1 MAEDYPKTM
10 LELER
15 RFSDEAACREYLTGL
30 RWPTGFVCPHCA
42 ASKSLEIRRDLSRC
56 LACRKEVSVTSGTVF
71 QDSKLPLT
79 LWFRAMWQIT
89 SQKNGVSAIGLQRVL
104 GLGSYKTAW
113 TVMHKL
119 RRAMVRPGRDR
130 LSGIVEV
137 DESQTKKQRLFVRGG
152 FADVSSKGLTIL
164 AEQAIPVEDLNA
176 AKLDAQISDAE
187 DDVNDAT
194 SDEGKRLATEK
205 LAQLREVRAALSL

>member
-1 MAEDYPKTM
+1 MAAFHF
-10 LELER
+10 ELVSPER
-15 RFSDEAACREYLTGL
+15 LVFSGNVEAVVVPGAEGA
-30 RWPTGFVCPHCA
+30 F
-42 ASKSLEIRRDLSRC
+42 
-56 LACRKEVSVTSGTVF
+56 TVLK
-71 QDSKLPLT
+71 DHAPV
-79 LWFRAMWQIT
+79 M
-89 SQKNGVSAIGLQRVL
+89 AIL
-104 GLGSYKTAW
+104 KA
-113 TVMHKL
+113 
-119 RRAMVRPGRDR
+119 
-130 LSGIVEV
+130 GIVEV

-187 DDVNDAT
+187 EDVNDAT